1 MCYIYMYT
9 YYIYYDKSTLYL
21 YYCFMY
27 ISSTPCINFEV
38 SLRPGFTFFFMAW
51 NVSYGLA
58 VIWHGM
64 VAASYTQKIKKGFL
78 FCFTPMPHTINL
90 VESKILSL

>member
-1 MCYIYMYT
+1 MYT

-38 SLRPGFTFFFMAW
+38 SLRPGFTFLFMAW

-64 VAASYTQKIKKGFL
+64 VAASYTQKIKKRFPLL
-78 FCFTPMPHTINL
+78 FHPNASYNQL
-90 VESKILSL
+90 G

>member
-1 MCYIYMYT
+1 MINLFYIFIL
-9 YYIYYDKSTLYL
+9 YIH
-21 YYCFMY
+21 CFMY

-64 VAASYTQKIKKGFL
+64 VAASYTQKIKKKRFPLL
-78 FCFTPMPHTINL
+78 FHPNASYSQL
-90 VESKILSL
+90 G

>member
-1 MCYIYMYT
+1 
-9 YYIYYDKSTLYL
+9 
-21 YYCFMY
+21 MY

-64 VAASYTQKIKKGFL
+64 VAASYTKKIIKKKFPLL
-78 FCFTPMPHTINL
+78 FHPNASYNQL
-90 VESKILSL
+90 G

>member
-1 MCYIYMYT
+1 
-9 YYIYYDKSTLYL
+9 
-21 YYCFMY
+21 MY

-58 VIWHGM
+58 VI
-64 VAASYTQKIKKGFL
+64 
-78 FCFTPMPHTINL
+78 
-90 VESKILSL
+90 

>member
-1 MCYIYMYT
+1 
-9 YYIYYDKSTLYL
+9 
-21 YYCFMY
+21 MY

-64 VAASYTQKIKKGFL
+64 VAASYTQKIIKKKVPLL
-78 FCFTPMPHTINL
+78 FHPNASYNQL
-90 VESKILSL
+90 G

>member
-1 MCYIYMYT
+1 
-9 YYIYYDKSTLYL
+9 
-21 YYCFMY
+21 MY

-78 FCFTPMPHTINL
+78 FRFTTMPHTVNL